1 LTSDDTTRQ
10 GAARAWLTLLR
21 PPNLFTVPGDP
32 LAGAM
37 LAAGVT
43 GMATPWHNLLG
54 VTVAAL
60 LLYAAGLLSNDYFDR
75 SIDARERPDRPI
87 PSGAVSAPS
96 VVWVALLLTGVAL
109 MMALRAGGIPFTL
122 ALLLALAVWFYN
134 GIGKRH
140 PGLAP
145 FAMGLCRGLSL
156 LMGATVLGM
165 PGLTA
170 WPVVGSALALTLV
183 IALITALA
191 RDEASTTGIPIS
203 PLTRWGIPAA
213 LTGWMGAGWYAATTQ
228 SPGLALIL
236 AAMSILWSL
245 VWIIPLK
252 KTEQPRRVQASVG
265 GLIRGLLFAQAALCA
280 FSGREGEGVAL
291 LLIVAFPVSGWL
303 GKWFY
308 GS

>member
-1 LTSDDTTRQ
+1 MSDNTTRP

-54 VTVAAL
+54 VSGAAL

-75 SIDARERPDRPI
+75 SLDARERPDRPI
-87 PSGAVSAPS
+87 PSGAVSAAS
-96 VVWVALLLTGVAL
+96 VLKVSLLLTGVAL
-109 MMALRAGGIPFTL
+109 FLALRSGWMPFTVSMML
-122 ALLLALAVWFYN
+122 AVAVWFYN
-134 GIGKRH
+134 GIGKHH

-145 FAMGLCRGLSL
+145 VAMGLCRGLSL
-156 LMGATVLGM
+156 VMGATVMGTA
-165 PGLTA
+165 GLVSG
-170 WPVVGSALALTLV
+170 PVLMSALALTLV

-191 RDEASTTGIPIS
+191 RNEADSAGISIS
-203 PLTRWGIPAA
+203 PGVRWGIPVVLA
-213 LTGWMGAGWYAATTQ
+213 GWMGAGWYAASTPT
-228 SPGLALIL
+228 PGLALIL
-236 AAMSILWSL
+236 AAMSVLWSM
-245 VWIIPLK
+245 VWILPLK
-252 KTEQPRRVQASVG
+252 TPMQPRRVQASVG
-265 GLIRGLLFAQAALCA
+265 GLIRGLLFTQAALCA

>member
-1 LTSDDTTRQ
+1 
-10 GAARAWLTLLR
+10 LR

-43 GMATPWHNLLG
+43 GLATPWHALLG
-54 VTVAAL
+54 VSVAAL

-75 SIDARERPDRPI
+75 AIDARERPDRPI
-87 PSGAVSAPS
+87 PSGAVSATS
-96 VVWVALLLTGVAL
+96 VVSLAILLTGVAL
-109 MMALRAGGIPFTL
+109 LLALRAGGMPFSV
-122 ALLLALAVWFYN
+122 ALLLAMAVWFYN

-140 PGLAP
+140 PGVAP
-145 FAMGLCRGLSL
+145 FAMGLCRALSL
-156 LMGATVLGM
+156 VMGAAVMGTA
-165 PGLTA
+165 GLIA
-170 WPVVGSALALTLV
+170 GPVVVSALALMLV

-191 RDEASTTGIPIS
+191 RNEASTTGIPIS
-203 PLTRWGIPAA
+203 PLLRWGIPAA
-213 LTGWMGAGWYAATTQ
+213 LTGWMGTGWYATVTQ

-252 KTEQPRRVQASVG
+252 KTGQPRRVQAAVG
-265 GLIRGLLFAQAALCA
+265 GLIRGLLFTQAALCA

>member
-1 LTSDDTTRQ
+1 
-10 GAARAWLTLLR
+10 
-21 PPNLFTVPGDP
+21 
-32 LAGAM
+32 M

-54 VTVAAL
+54 VTAAAL

-75 SIDARERPDRPI
+75 AIDARERPDRPI
-87 PSGAVSAPS
+87 PSGAVSATS
-96 VVWVALLLTGVAL
+96 VVCIALLLTGIAML
-109 MMALRAGGIPFTL
+109 LALRAGGLPCTV

-156 LMGATVLGM
+156 VMGAAVQGM
-165 PGLTA
+165 TGLIA
-170 WPVVGSALALTLV
+170 GPVMVSAFALILV

-191 RDEASTTGIPIS
+191 RNEASTTGIPIAP
-203 PLTRWGIPAA
+203 PLRWGIPVAM
-213 LTGWMGAGWYAATTQ
+213 TGWMGAGWYAAVTD

-236 AAMSILWSL
+236 AAMSVLWTL
-245 VWIIPLK
+245 VWIIPLRQ
-252 KTEQPRRVQASVG
+252 TAQPRRVQAAVG